1 MLGAGLVSS
10 VYNCPA
16 TFQGNWRYLASN
28 VTTQHTLFCFNKMLE
43 TGVLTN
49 ELLLLYFMSDFV
61 CHEITIFFSFHVIF
75 FQITTLEDVSDI
87 SQCRFWELVPGH
99 VVGSLSIQVRLH
111 NNLVNV
117 FVM

>member
-1 MLGAGLVSS
+1 ML
-10 VYNCPA
+10 
-16 TFQGNWRYLASN
+16 TI
-28 VTTQHTLFCFNKMLE
+28 
-43 TGVLTN
+43 
-49 ELLLLYFMSDFV
+49 ELLLLFFMSDFV
-61 CHEITIFFSFHVIF
+61 CQEITFFSSFHLIF

-111 NNLVNV
+111 NNLANV